1 MEGAVEKLKFTVRE
15 ILTHTLL
22 YESESARIL
31 SKKIERARF
40 SSDFVGALRTRAYYR
55 IFIYEVVELQ
65 ILHLHTLTYIKK
77 DI

>member
-40 SSDFVGALRTRAYYR
+40 SSDFVGAFRTRAYYR